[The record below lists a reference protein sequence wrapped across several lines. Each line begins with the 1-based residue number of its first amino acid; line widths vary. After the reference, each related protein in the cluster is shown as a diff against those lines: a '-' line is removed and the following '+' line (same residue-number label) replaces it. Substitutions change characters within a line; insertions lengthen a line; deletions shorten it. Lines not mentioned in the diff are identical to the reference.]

1 MAKITIRDV
10 AREAGVSTQTISR
23 VTNNKDEITPETRAR
38 VQQVIDRLGYNPSRV
53 ARGLASQRTRTLGVI
68 VSDITNP
75 FYADLIT
82 SIQETA
88 WELDYAVF
96 QIITM
101 NDIERE
107 RTAIQRLVNQ
117 QVDGIICCRSRLMS
131 EELCRLVKPFK
142 AAVFANRDVPCS
154 GLGSVCHD
162 NKCAMELAVEH
173 LISVGCQRIAFL
185 AGRRNLYYDNV
196 RISAYEDALK
206 VSSLPYEPEILNL
219 DFEWSTEWLQCGLEI
234 DENIQREFS
243 SHPNFDGLICY
254 NDVFAIGAIRALEKI
269 GRRVPQDVAVVGID
283 DIRMGR
289 FITPALTTLRPKTH
303 ELGVAVVRMV
313 VDQIEGRG
321 EAREILLPYELVVR
335 ESTAR
340 PKSNFSLPVD

>member
-1 MAKITIRDV
+1 MIKITIKDV

-23 VTNNKDEITPETRAR
+23 VINNKGEITPETRAR
-38 VQQVIDRLGYNPSRV
+38 VQEVIDRLNYNPSSV
-53 ARGLASQRTRTLGVI
+53 ARSLASQHTRTLGVI

-75 FYADLIT
+75 FYADLIS

-101 NDIERE
+101 NDSDRE
-107 RTAIQRLVNQ
+107 RIAIQRLANQ
-117 QVDGIICCRSRLMS
+117 QVEGIICCRSRLLN

-142 AAVFANRDVPCS
+142 AAAFANREAPCS
-154 GLGSVCHD
+154 GLGSVCHE
-162 NKCAMELAVEH
+162 NEYAMKLAINH
-173 LISVGCQRIAFL
+173 LAAVGCRRVAFL
-185 AGRRNLYYDNV
+185 AGRRNRYYDTL
-196 RISAYEDALK
+196 RIKAYEDALK
-206 VSSLPYEPEILNL
+206 ASGLPCEPEILSL
-219 DFEWSTEWLQCGLEI
+219 EFEWSTEWLQRDLEV
-234 DENIQREFS
+234 DEDVLKVFS
-243 SHPNFDGLICY
+243 IHPDIDGLICY
-254 NDVFAIGAIRALEKI
+254 NDVFAIGAVRALQSI

-289 FITPALTTLRPKTH
+289 FITPTLTTLRPKTH

-321 EAREILLPYELVVR
+321 EACEILLPYELVVR

-340 PKSNFSLPVD
+340 SQV